1 MIHTIHVILK
11 TKHID
16 ENDQSHVLAYGQP
29 LELLR
34 KMRRIPDSAEII
46 ILELFGVLRECVI
59 SDDRQT
65 VRKSNKYLIALS

>member
-16 ENDQSHVLAYGQP
+16 ENDQSHVVYGQP